1 MTPSLMRL
9 IPHVPGS
16 VWHDDRVSSLQ
27 YIPRRAEQMVHEA
40 LGDTRVVAV
49 NGARQVGKSTL
60 VKAALRS
67 YPDSSE
73 RRLDVATERH
83 AALGDPTRFVRHN
96 GLLAIDEVQR
106 APELVLSIK
115 AVVDE
120 DPRPGQ
126 FLLTGSARL
135 LGLRTLPD
143 ALVGRMETIE
153 LWPFS
158 QGEIDR
164 RDERFIDQV
173 FDDDWTVA
181 LSGDRRLGVESRD
194 GYVGR
199 CLRGG
204 FPGAIRRT
212 VGRRGKFFDAY
223 VDDLI
228 DRDVTQ
234 LAEIE
239 RRSELH
245 RLLRLLAGSMTQP
258 LNVERVASE
267 AGLPAT
273 TTERYISLLEEVF
286 LIKRV
291 DGWASS
297 ATGRA
302 VRLRKVIF
310 VDTGLAANLC
320 GLTEARLRRT
330 DSLVGPLI
338 ENFVIGELA
347 RQLTW
352 AQTRA
357 RLFHYRTKEHVEVD
371 AVLES
376 ADGRLVGVEVKASET
391 VHRSDF
397 AGLRHLQSR
406 LGDRFHLGL
415 VLYAGPTVASFG
427 ERLVAAPIDLL
438 WHDPTSGSSS
448 KQ

>member
-1 MTPSLMRL
+1 M
-9 IPHVPGS
+9 
-16 VWHDDRVSSLQ
+16 SSLP

-40 LGDTRVVAV
+40 VADTRVVAV

-60 VKAALRS
+60 VKAVLRS
-67 YPDSSE
+67 YPDSTE
-73 RRLDVATERH
+73 RSLDVATERQ
-83 AALGDPTRFVRHN
+83 AALSDPTRFVRHD

-106 APELVLSIK
+106 VPELVLSIK
-115 AVVDE
+115 AAVDA

-126 FLLTGSARL
+126 FVLAGSARL
-135 LGLRTLPD
+135 LGLRNLPD

-164 RDERFIDQV
+164 RDERFIDRV
-173 FDDDWTVA
+173 FDDEWTAA
-181 LSGDRRLGVESRD
+181 LPGGRSLGDELRD
-194 GYVGR
+194 GYIER
-199 CLRGG
+199 ALRGG
-204 FPGAIRRT
+204 FPEGLRRT
-212 VGRRGKFFDAY
+212 PGRRAKFFDAY

-239 RRSELH
+239 RRSELR
-245 RLLRLLAGSMTQP
+245 RLLRLLAGSMAQP
-258 LNVERVASE
+258 LNVDRIASE
-267 AGLPAT
+267 VGLPAT

-302 VRLRKVIF
+302 VRLRKVVF

-357 RLFHYRTKEHVEVD
+357 QLFHYRTKEHVEVD
-371 AVLES
+371 AVLEA
-376 ADGRLVGVEVKASET
+376 ADGRLVGVEVKAAET

-406 LGDRFHLGL
+406 LGDRFHSGL
-415 VLYAGPTVASFG
+415 VLYAGTTVASFG
-427 ERLVAAPIDLL
+427 ERLIAAPIDLL
-438 WHDPTSGSSS
+438 W
-448 KQ
+448 Q

>member
-1 MTPSLMRL
+1 MWQD
-9 IPHVPGS
+9 G
-16 VWHDDRVSSLQ
+16 RVSSLP
-27 YIPRRAEQMVHEA
+27 YIPRRAERMVHEA
-40 LGDTRVVAV
+40 VADTRVVAV

-60 VKAALRS
+60 VKAVLRS
-67 YPDSSE
+67 YPGSTS
-73 RRLDVATERH
+73 RSLDVATERQ
-83 AALGDPTRFVRHN
+83 AALSDPTRFVRHD

-106 APELVLSIK
+106 VPELVLSIK
-115 AVVDE
+115 AAVDA

-135 LGLRTLPD
+135 LGLRNLPD

-158 QGEIDR
+158 QGEIDG
-164 RDERFIDQV
+164 RDERFIDRV
-173 FDDDWTVA
+173 FGDEWTAA
-181 LSGDRRLGVESRD
+181 LPGGRSLGDELRD
-194 GYVGR
+194 GYIER
-199 CLRGG
+199 ALRGG
-204 FPGAIRRT
+204 FPEALRRT
-212 VGRRGKFFDAY
+212 AGRRAKFFDAY
-223 VDDLI
+223 IDDLI

-239 RRSELH
+239 RRSELR
-245 RLLRLLAGSMTQP
+245 RLLRLLAGSIAQP
-258 LNVERVASE
+258 LNVERIASE
-267 AGLPAT
+267 VGLPST
-273 TTERYISLLEEVF
+273 STERYISLLEEVF

-302 VRLRKVIF
+302 VRLRKVVF
-310 VDTGLAANLC
+310 VDTGLAANVC

-371 AVLES
+371 AVLEA
-376 ADGRLVGVEVKASET
+376 ADGRLVGVEVKAAET

-406 LGDRFHLGL
+406 LGDRFHFGL
-415 VLYAGPTVASFG
+415 VLYAGTTVASFG
-427 ERLVAAPIDLL
+427 ERLAAAPIDLL
-438 WHDPTSGSSS
+438 W
-448 KQ
+448 Q

>member
-1 MTPSLMRL
+1 
-9 IPHVPGS
+9 
-16 VWHDDRVSSLQ
+16 
-27 YIPRRAEQMVHEA
+27 MVHEA
-40 LGDTRVVAV
+40 LADTRVVTV

-60 VKAALRS
+60 VKAVLRS
-67 YPDSSE
+67 YPDSTTRS
-73 RRLDVATERH
+73 LDVATERQ
-83 AALGDPTRFVRHN
+83 AALSDPTRFVRHD

-106 APELVLSIK
+106 VPELVLSIK
-115 AVVDE
+115 AVVDA

-135 LGLRTLPD
+135 LGLRNLPD

-158 QGEIDR
+158 QGEIDG
-164 RDERFIDQV
+164 RDERFIDRV
-173 FDDDWTVA
+173 FADEWTAA
-181 LSGDRRLGVESRD
+181 LPGGRSLGDELRD
-194 GYVGR
+194 GYIER
-199 CLRGG
+199 ALRGG
-204 FPGAIRRT
+204 FPEALRRT
-212 VGRRGKFFDAY
+212 AGRRAKFFDAY
-223 VDDLI
+223 VGDLI

-239 RRSELH
+239 RRSELR
-245 RLLRLLAGSMTQP
+245 RLLRLLAGSMAQP
-258 LNVERVASE
+258 FNVERIASE
-267 AGLPAT
+267 VGLPAT

-357 RLFHYRTKEHVEVD
+357 QLFHYRTKEQVEVD
-371 AVLES
+371 AVLEG
-376 ADGRLVGVEVKASET
+376 ADGRLVGVEVKAAET
-391 VHRSDF
+391 VRLSDF

-406 LGDRFHLGL
+406 LGDRFHFGL
-415 VLYAGPTVASFG
+415 VLYAGTTVASFG
-427 ERLVAAPIDLL
+427 ERLAAAPIDLL
-438 WHDPTSGSSS
+438 W
-448 KQ
+448 Q

>member
-1 MTPSLMRL
+1 M
-9 IPHVPGS
+9 
-16 VWHDDRVSSLQ
+16 
-27 YIPRRAEQMVHEA
+27 
-40 LGDTRVVAV
+40 
-49 NGARQVGKSTL
+49 
-60 VKAALRS
+60 
-67 YPDSSE
+67 
-73 RRLDVATERH
+73 
-83 AALGDPTRFVRHN
+83 
-96 GLLAIDEVQR
+96 
-106 APELVLSIK
+106 PELVLSIK
-115 AVVDE
+115 AAVDA

-135 LGLRTLPD
+135 LGLRNLPD
-143 ALVGRMETIE
+143 ALVGRIETIE

-164 RDERFIDQV
+164 RDERFIDRV
-173 FDDDWTVA
+173 FDDEWTAA
-181 LSGDRRLGVESRD
+181 LPGGRSLGDELRD
-194 GYVGR
+194 GYIER
-199 CLRGG
+199 ALRGG
-204 FPGAIRRT
+204 FPEALRRT
-212 VGRRGKFFDAY
+212 AGRRAKFFDAY

-239 RRSELH
+239 RRTELR
-245 RLLRLLAGSMTQP
+245 RLLRLLAGSMAQP
-258 LNVERVASE
+258 LNVERIASE
-267 AGLPAT
+267 VGLPAT

-302 VRLRKVIF
+302 VRLRKVVF

-352 AQTRA
+352 AQTRVQ
-357 RLFHYRTKEHVEVD
+357 LFHYRTKEHVEVD
-371 AVLES
+371 AVLEA
-376 ADGRLVGVEVKASET
+376 ADGRLVGVEAKAAET

-406 LGDRFHLGL
+406 LGDRFHFGL
-415 VLYAGPTVASFG
+415 VLYTGTTVAPFG
-427 ERLVAAPIDLL
+427 ERLAAAPIDLL
-438 WHDPTSGSSS
+438 W
-448 KQ
+448 Q

>member
-1 MTPSLMRL
+1 
-9 IPHVPGS
+9 
-16 VWHDDRVSSLQ
+16 
-27 YIPRRAEQMVHEA
+27 MVHEA
-40 LGDTRVVAV
+40 LADTRVVTI

-60 VKAALRS
+60 VKAMLRS
-67 YPDSSE
+67 YPDSTE
-73 RRLDVATERH
+73 RRLDVATERQ
-83 AALGDPTRFVRHN
+83 AALSDPTRFVRHD
-96 GLLAIDEVQR
+96 GLLAIDEVQLV
-106 APELVLSIK
+106 PELVLSIK
-115 AVVDE
+115 AAVDA

-135 LGLRTLPD
+135 LGLRKLPD

-164 RDERFIDQV
+164 RDERFIDRV
-173 FDDDWTVA
+173 FADDWTVA
-181 LSGDRRLGVESRD
+181 LPGGCSLGTESRD
-194 GYVGR
+194 GYIER
-199 CLRGG
+199 SLRGG
-204 FPGAIRRT
+204 FPEALRRT
-212 VGRRGKFFDAY
+212 GGRRAKFFDAY

-228 DRDVTQ
+228 DRDVIQ

-239 RRSELH
+239 RRSELR
-245 RLLRLLAGSMTQP
+245 RLLRLLAGSMAQP
-258 LNVERVASE
+258 LNVERIACEV
-267 AGLPAT
+267 GLPAT

-291 DGWASS
+291 EGWASS

-302 VRLRKVIF
+302 VRLRKVVF
-310 VDTGLAANLC
+310 VDTGLGANLC

-338 ENFVIGELA
+338 ENFVIGEVA

-371 AVLES
+371 AILE
-376 ADGRLVGVEVKASET
+376 AGDGRLVGVEVKAAET
-391 VHRSDF
+391 VHRGDF

-406 LGDRFHLGL
+406 LGDRLHLGL
-415 VLYAGPTVASFG
+415 VLHAGITVASFG
-427 ERLVAAPIDLL
+427 ERLIAAPIDLL
-438 WHDPTSGSSS
+438 W
-448 KQ
+448 Q

>member
-1 MTPSLMRL
+1 
-9 IPHVPGS
+9 
-16 VWHDDRVSSLQ
+16 
-27 YIPRRAEQMVHEA
+27 MVHEA
-40 LGDTRVVAV
+40 VADTRVVAV

-60 VKAALRS
+60 VKAVLRS
-67 YPDSSE
+67 YPDSTARS
-73 RRLDVATERH
+73 LDVATERQ
-83 AALGDPTRFVRHN
+83 AALSDPTRFVRHD

-106 APELVLSIK
+106 VPELVLSIK
-115 AVVDE
+115 AAVDA

-135 LGLRTLPD
+135 LGLRNLPD

-158 QGEIDR
+158 QGEIDG
-164 RDERFIDQV
+164 RDERFIDRV
-173 FDDDWTVA
+173 FGDEWTAA
-181 LSGDRRLGVESRD
+181 LPGGRSLGDESRD
-194 GYVGR
+194 GYIER
-199 CLRGG
+199 ALRGG
-204 FPGAIRRT
+204 FPEALRRT
-212 VGRRGKFFDAY
+212 AGRRAKFFDAY

-239 RRSELH
+239 RRSELR
-245 RLLRLLAGSMTQP
+245 RLLRLLAGSIAQP
-258 LNVERVASE
+258 LNVERIASE
-267 AGLPAT
+267 VGLPAT
-273 TTERYISLLEEVF
+273 STERYISLLEEVF

-302 VRLRKVIF
+302 VRLRKVVF
-310 VDTGLAANLC
+310 VDTGLAANVC

-371 AVLES
+371 AVLEA
-376 ADGRLVGVEVKASET
+376 ADGRLVGVEVKAAET

-406 LGDRFHLGL
+406 LGDRFHFGL
-415 VLYAGPTVASFG
+415 VLYAGTTVASFG
-427 ERLVAAPIDLL
+427 ERLAAAPIDLL
-438 WHDPTSGSSS
+438 W
-448 KQ
+448 Q

>member
-1 MTPSLMRL
+1 MWQD
-9 IPHVPGS
+9 G
-16 VWHDDRVSSLQ
+16 RVSSLP
-27 YIPRRAEQMVHEA
+27 YIPRRAERMVHEA
-40 LGDTRVVAV
+40 VADTRVVAV

-67 YPDSSE
+67 YPDSTS
-73 RRLDVATERH
+73 RSLDVATERQ
-83 AALGDPTRFVRHN
+83 AALSDPTRFVRHD

-106 APELVLSIK
+106 VPELVLSIK
-115 AVVDE
+115 AAVDA

-135 LGLRTLPD
+135 LGLRNLPD

-158 QGEIDR
+158 QGEIDG
-164 RDERFIDQV
+164 RDERFIDRV
-173 FDDDWTVA
+173 FGDEWTAA
-181 LSGDRRLGVESRD
+181 LPGGRSLGDELRD
-194 GYVGR
+194 GYIER
-199 CLRGG
+199 ALRGG
-204 FPGAIRRT
+204 FPEALRRT
-212 VGRRGKFFDAY
+212 AGRRAKFFDAY

-228 DRDVTQ
+228 DRDVIQ

-239 RRSELH
+239 RRSELR
-245 RLLRLLAGSMTQP
+245 RLLRLLAGSIAQP
-258 LNVERVASE
+258 LNVERIASE
-267 AGLPAT
+267 VGLPAT
-273 TTERYISLLEEVF
+273 STERYISLLEEVF

-302 VRLRKVIF
+302 VRSRKVVF
-310 VDTGLAANLC
+310 VDTGLAANVC

-371 AVLES
+371 AVLEA
-376 ADGRLVGVEVKASET
+376 ADGRLVGVEVKAAET

-406 LGDRFHLGL
+406 LGDRFHFGL
-415 VLYAGPTVASFG
+415 VLYAGTTVASFG
-427 ERLVAAPIDLL
+427 ERLAAAPIDLL
-438 WHDPTSGSSS
+438 W
-448 KQ
+448 Q

>member
-1 MTPSLMRL
+1 MWQD
-9 IPHVPGS
+9 G
-16 VWHDDRVSSLQ
+16 RVSSLP
-27 YIPRRAEQMVHEA
+27 YIPRRAERMVHEA
-40 LGDTRVVAV
+40 LADTRVVAV

-60 VKAALRS
+60 VKAVLRS
-67 YPDSSE
+67 YPDSTARS
-73 RRLDVATERH
+73 LDVATERQ
-83 AALGDPTRFVRHN
+83 AALSDPTRFVRHD

-106 APELVLSIK
+106 VPELVLSIK
-115 AVVDE
+115 AAVDA
-120 DPRPGQ
+120 DPPPGQ

-135 LGLRTLPD
+135 LGLRNLPD

-158 QGEIDR
+158 QGEIDG
-164 RDERFIDQV
+164 RDERFIDRV
-173 FDDDWTVA
+173 FDDEWTA
-181 LSGDRRLGVESRD
+181 ELPGGRSLGDELRD
-194 GYVGR
+194 GYIER
-199 CLRGG
+199 ALRGG
-204 FPGAIRRT
+204 FPEALRRT
-212 VGRRGKFFDAY
+212 AGRRAKFFDAY

-239 RRSELH
+239 RRSELR
-245 RLLRLLAGSMTQP
+245 RLLRLLAGSMAQP
-258 LNVERVASE
+258 LNVERIASE
-267 AGLPAT
+267 VGLPAT

-302 VRLRKVIF
+302 VRLRKVVF

-330 DSLVGPLI
+330 DSLVGRLI

-352 AQTRA
+352 AQTSA
-357 RLFHYRTKEHVEVD
+357 QLFHYRTKEHVEVD
-371 AVLES
+371 AVLEA
-376 ADGRLVGVEVKASET
+376 ADGRLVGVEVKADET

-406 LGDRFHLGL
+406 LGNRFHFGL
-415 VLYAGPTVASFG
+415 VLHAGTTVASFG
-427 ERLVAAPIDLL
+427 ERLAAAPIDLL
-438 WHDPTSGSSS
+438 W
-448 KQ
+448 Q